1 MPITDIITTY
11 YNKDG
16 SPQKPIV
23 EKYIPKE
30 HTLKVS
36 RVEDGKI
43 NDKQGLRFES
53 KERVHIYL

>member
-1 MPITDIITTY
+1 MINQITTTY
-11 YNKDG
+11 YNKQG
-16 SPQKPIV
+16 KETHTVIEPYV
-23 EKYIPKE
+23 PKE

-53 KERVHIYL
+53 KERVHVYL